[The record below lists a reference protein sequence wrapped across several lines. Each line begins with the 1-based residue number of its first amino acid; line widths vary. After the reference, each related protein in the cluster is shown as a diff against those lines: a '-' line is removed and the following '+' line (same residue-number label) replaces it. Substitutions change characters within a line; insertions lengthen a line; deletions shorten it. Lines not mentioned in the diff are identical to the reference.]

1 MYFFSTPVS
10 GQQPYLMFIPGPG
23 TSLPMPPFAI
33 TVGLPNLFS
42 SAPKNLPSSSVISL
56 TTGSGALAYNL
67 SVTTSSPAWN
77 FDNTPIRSAVS
88 TGILQFL
95 TQVEQAS
102 PLPGAVPLLQQVI
115 AQYLPLT
122 FAETLYYRY
131 GSNPAMGYIDLQPGM
146 RLRLDF
152 EAFQQPNQKGAA
164 LLNGFVGAG
173 SSYIQV
179 VESIASNGS
188 LLTSFSPLLAM
199 STYMS
204 VAPNSGGGAGA
215 VDLYG
220 IYGQPATASPYFR
233 LFYPKSL
240 SSADSP
246 GSTLIQNNIA
256 VVGASSLASMDAATT
271 QYRDSQTFPSN
282 VTATFFRGRT
292 MITPEIPVF
301 LNNNVPIWVEVGTT
315 LRQALRGYTYVPRLG
330 PGFSFSTSWPN
341 GLLQRWI
348 QSFGPPQ
355 GWTYPG
361 WVAPQPTQGRFSFNS
376 GNNGYFLYSSNVDSF
391 DVPLHGGD
399 NISVSLN
406 Q

>member
-1 MYFFSTPVS
+1 
-10 GQQPYLMFIPGPG
+10 
-23 TSLPMPPFAI
+23 
-33 TVGLPNLFS
+33 

-199 STYMS
+199 
-204 VAPNSGGGAGA
+204 
-215 VDLYG
+215 
-220 IYGQPATASPYFR
+220 
-233 LFYPKSL
+233 
-240 SSADSP
+240 
-246 GSTLIQNNIA
+246 
-256 VVGASSLASMDAATT
+256 
-271 QYRDSQTFPSN
+271 
-282 VTATFFRGRT
+282 
-292 MITPEIPVF
+292 
-301 LNNNVPIWVEVGTT
+301 
-315 LRQALRGYTYVPRLG
+315 
-330 PGFSFSTSWPN
+330 
-341 GLLQRWI
+341 
-348 QSFGPPQ
+348 
-355 GWTYPG
+355 
-361 WVAPQPTQGRFSFNS
+361 
-376 GNNGYFLYSSNVDSF
+376 
-391 DVPLHGGD
+391 
-399 NISVSLN
+399 
-406 Q
+406 